1 MVKKSINENKTR
13 EFYPPVVAVL
23 GHVDHGKTSLLDAIR
38 KTTIAQREHGGITQ
52 KIGASEVEVIH
63 EGNKRKITF
72 IDTPGHQA
80 FSQMRGRGAQAADIG
95 LLVVSLVDG
104 VMPQTVESI
113 ALLKNSKVPYIV
125 VLTKSDD
132 PKKLADKVKQQL
144 LKEEVMLENYG
155 GDVPFIEVSAK
166 ENINIK
172 ELLDLIL
179 LVYDLKKE
187 ANFYPF
193 TKIGVFMGIVIE
205 SKLDQRSGPL
215 ATIVVKNGVLKLRDE
230 IYSEKEKGRVRNL
243 ISDSGQNLK
252 EASVG
257 QAVEVLGFDQ
267 VPSVGSVVSN
277 TPKIIET
284 FAYSQ
289 EEPSSAKAPAS
300 QRGESEGQGQEK
312 EVISPF
318 GEENQNMLSIVL
330 CADTQGSLQ
339 AITNSIPEKVNFVM
353 QKTGDIEVS
362 DVLFAKSTGSIVL
375 GFNVRIKPEVA
386 NLAKT
391 EKVLVKTY
399 NIIYEMIDE
408 LSDFIQ
414 GKLEALQEEILGIA
428 KILAKFPFDKTFI
441 SGIKVQEG
449 RVAKGDKVR
458 LLRGEEVIGESHIT
472 SVRKGKDQ
480 TSKIEEGQEGGVIIS
495 PILDFTIGDMLI
507 SHS

>member
-1 MVKKSINENKTR
+1 MDKKTIIENKSTQ
-13 EFYPPVVAVL
+13 FYPPVVAVL

-52 KIGASEVEVIH
+52 KIGASEVEVMH

-113 ALLKNSKVPYIV
+113 NLLKNSKVPYIV

-132 PKKLADKVKQQL
+132 PKKLPDKVKQQL
-144 LKEEVMLENYG
+144 IKEEVMLENYG

-193 TKIGVFMGIVIE
+193 TKEGAFMGIVIE
-205 SKLDQRSGPL
+205 SSMDQRSGPR
-215 ATIVVKNGVLKLRDE
+215 ATVVVKNGVVKLRDE

-243 ISDSGQNLK
+243 ISDNGKNLK

-257 QAVEVLGFDQ
+257 EAVEILGFDK

-277 TPKIIET
+277 TPKPAET
-284 FAYSQ
+284 FVYKQ
-289 EEPSSAKAPAS
+289 EIPLE
-300 QRGESEGQGQEK
+300 EK

-318 GEENQNMLSIVL
+318 GEEDQNMLSVVL
-330 CADTQGSLQ
+330 CADTQGSLE
-339 AITNSIPEKVNFVM
+339 AITNSIPEKVNFVL
-353 QKTGDIEVS
+353 QKTGEIEVS
-362 DVLFAKSTGSIVL
+362 DVLFAKSTGSIIL
-375 GFNVRIKPEVA
+375 GFNVKIKSDVA
-386 NLAKT
+386 HLAKT

-399 NIIYEMIDE
+399 NIIYQMIDE

-428 KILAKFPFDKTFI
+428 NILAKFPFDKSFVL
-441 SGIKVQEG
+441 GLKVKEG

-458 LLRGEEVIGESHIT
+458 LLRGEEVIGESHII
-472 SVRKGKDQ
+472 SVRKGKEQ
-480 TSKIEEGQEGGVIIS
+480 ASKIEEGQEGGVILS
-495 PILDFTIGDMLI
+495 PFLDFTIGDMLI